1 MAAQVVQNPTPVS
14 GPNPN
19 GVVSPNKSPNPNG
32 NGGTNGGNS
41 GAAFVTTS
49 LYVGDHDFIVTDFY
63 DLFNQ
68 IGQVVS
74 VRLSVFNLLTQ
85 VFAFMQNLDKA
96 IDHKSLHDT
105 FSSFGNIL
113 SCKIATDSNGQS
125 KGFGFVQFDTEEA
138 TQKAIEKLNGML
150 INDKQ
155 ERDTNTC
162 RTKFNNVFVRNLSE
176 SITDEDLKKVFG
188 EFGPI
193 TSAVV
198 MRDADGKSRC
208 FGLVNFDN
216 ADDAANVVEALNG
229 KKFDDKEWYV
239 GKALKKSEREQE
251 LKRKFEQSMKEAT
264 DKYQGA
270 NLYVKNLDDT
280 VDDEKPKDL
289 FAEYGKITS
298 CKVMHDPSGISK
310 GSGFVAFSS
319 PDEAS
324 RAQALVC
331 FPCTEER
338 RKKSTFAGETPDAH

>member
-1 MAAQVVQNPTPVS
+1 NGGTS
-14 GPNPN
+14 CSESDSSFGPKSEWGCEPN
-19 GVVSPNKSPNPNG
+19 QSPNPNG

-49 LYVGDHDFIVTDFY
+49 LYVGDHDFNVNDFY
-63 DLFNQ
+63 DLD
-68 IGQVVS
+68 
-74 VRLSVFNLLTQ
+74 LTTRR
-85 VFAFMQNLDKA
+85 
-96 IDHKSLHDT
+96 SLGYGYVN
-105 FSSFGNIL
+105 FSNPSD
-113 SCKIATDSNGQS
+113 ATDSNGQS
-125 KGFGFVQFDTEEA
+125 KGFGFVQFDTEEGA
-138 TQKAIEKLNGML
+138 QKAIEKLNGML

-155 ERDTNTC
+155 ERDANTSK
-162 RTKFNNVFVRNLSE
+162 TKFNNVFVKNLSE
-176 SITDEDLKKVFG
+176 SIADEDLKKVFG

-208 FGLVNFDN
+208 L
-216 ADDAANVVEALNG
+216 VEALNG

-251 LKRKFEQSMKEAT
+251 LKGKFEQSMKEAA

-310 GSGFVAFSS
+310 GSGFVAFSR
-319 PDEAS
+319 PDEGS
-324 RAQALVC
+324 RAVSGVSMWLSSRV
-331 FPCTEER
+331 TLI
-338 RKKSTFAGETPDAH
+338 